1 VRDIKCAFDNLRE
14 ETDRP
19 NEVKLRNVKT
29 MPIFTSDDIRKFPQS
44 RQRIQDE
51 MMLAQSDSITASRD
65 EFRDL
70 GYQDDNV
77 RSKNFNS

>member
-1 VRDIKCAFDNLRE
+1 
-14 ETDRP
+14 
-19 NEVKLRNVKT
+19 